1 MSNGLAAV
9 FIDVL
14 VLAGSSLAQTVRE
27 QALTAWIAS
36 RDQTVLGI
44 GAAGFDVAEIPW
56 SIADYAADRTFF
68 FRMIKAAKSK
78 TGWEKLDYLPNE
90 QLLMPCLHCFQT
102 LLAAFTPEDIPAN
115 ETISSF
121 TVDFERCQ
129 KHGIIKHAN
138 GCVLCNRQ

>member
-36 RDQTVLGI
+36 RDQTILGI
-44 GAAGFDVAEIPW
+44 GAAGFDIAQIPW
-56 SIADYAADRTFF
+56 RIADYAADRTFF

-115 ETISSF
+115 EPISSF

-138 GCVLCNRQ
+138 GCILCNRQ